1 MKKIGFI
8 GLGNMGKGMA
18 INLSKND
25 LDVFGYDINEKS
37 FLKLTKHNI
46 NKCQNIKSLVE
57 KTEIIITMLPDGKIV
72 KTVWDEIT
80 NYHPKNKIVIDCSTI
95 DLKTSIEI
103 QSFANKNNIQTLDA
117 PVSGGVM
124 GADKGS
130 LTFMVGGEQK
140 TYDKVKFLFDIMG
153 KNSILCGD
161 LGAGQSIKMCN
172 NMLLAITM
180 AGLGESIKL
189 AQNLNLDLTKFYEV
203 LSTSSASC
211 WAINNYFPIKGI
223 GPISPADNN
232 FNGGFSAKLMLKDL
246 SLAIEA
252 AESTKTEIKFGK
264 KSKNIFENFVKNH
277 NDDLDFSNIINYLD
291 YSN

>member
-18 INLSKND
+18 INLSKNG

-37 FLKLTKHNI
+37 FLELTKHNI
-46 NKCQNIKSLVE
+46 KKCRDIKSLVE

-95 DLKTSIEI
+95 DLKTSIKI

-180 AGLGESIKL
+180 TGVGESIKL

-264 KSKNIFENFVKNH
+264 KSKIIFENFVKNH
-277 NDDLDFSNIINYLD
+277 KGDLDFSNIINYLD